1 MKRFICAASFVL
13 AFAMAIPAAQAA
25 GPLGAKVPHLTS
37 SGYNPNNQRH
47 SYFGNYYIRIHV
59 TGQMLAQLMIETPS
73 DMQLSEVITITDQA
87 GKPVNATVSLNAQ
100 KATIA
105 FAQAVA
111 PDTTLT
117 IDLKKVRTPLDP
129 PTWFIA
135 VFSQLAELN
144 GEIPLGLARIQPQ
157 PRD

>member
-1 MKRFICAASFVL
+1 
-13 AFAMAIPAAQAA
+13 MAIPAAQAA

-47 SYFGNYYIRIHV
+47 SYSGNYYIRVHV
-59 TGQMLAQLMIETPS
+59 VGRSLAQLVIESPN
-73 DMQLSEVITITDQA
+73 DVQLSEGITITDQA
-87 GKPVNATVSLNAQ
+87 GDPINVTVSLKGQ
-100 KATIA
+100 KATVA

-111 PDTTLT
+111 PDTTLA
-117 IDLKKVRTPLDP
+117 INLKNVRTSLDP
-129 PTWFIA
+129 PTWFLA
-135 VFSQLAELN
+135 VSSQLAELS